1 MSSPNPFGQQPQTY
15 SQPPQGYGQPMPG
28 GFPPPQARRGP
39 SCLTVLI
46 TIMGGGMIV
55 VGLLCC
61 GGMMML
67 ARPPE
72 ASAAAKEPFQLDD
85 VPPPRLPG
93 PAQGREI
100 APRVLQFEYSLGE
113 EGGYYNTPGHGG
125 KLLVYVPTG
134 KHKAKSM
141 PCILITGAG
150 SDLLSGMLLGEG
162 DNPEQ
167 TPYAQ
172 AGYAVVAYEL
182 DGPSSDRGADPS
194 EMKRAYEAF
203 RASRAGLVNA
213 RNALEFALA
222 KVPEVDPGQIYA
234 AGHSSAAT
242 HALLFA
248 EHEPRLAGVIAY
260 APAVNVPERFGPA
273 LRVFEMQLP
282 GVVDFATQSSPHT
295 HRQRLKCP
303 TFLFHAED
311 DSNCPIAATR
321 KFAEELKEQGTDVTL
336 VTVATGNHYNSM
348 ISEGIP
354 AAIKWLRERERMK
367 QAAL

>member
-1 MSSPNPFGQQPQTY
+1 MSSPNPFAQQPQGF
-15 SQPPQGYGQPMPG
+15 SQPSPG
-28 GFPPPQARRGP
+28 GFGPPPPQPRRGP
-39 SCLTVLI
+39 SCLTVFLFLF
-46 TIMGGGMIV
+46 GCGAGV
-55 VGLLCC
+55 AGLACC
-61 GGMMML
+61 GGVAML
-67 ARPPE
+67 AKPPE
-72 ASAAAKEPFQLDD
+72 ASASASEPLQIDD
-85 VPPPRLPG
+85 VPVPKLPG
-93 PAQGREI
+93 PGQGKEVV
-100 APRVLQFEYSLGE
+100 PSVLQFEYSLGE
-113 EGGYYNTPGHGG
+113 QGGYYNTPGHGG
-125 KLLVYVPTG
+125 KLLVYVPAG
-134 KHKAKSM
+134 KHKAKSL

-150 SDLLSGMLLGEG
+150 SDLLSGMLLGDG

-182 DGPSSDRGADPS
+182 DGPSDQGSNPM

-222 KVPEVDPGQIYA
+222 KVPEVNPSQIYA

-260 APAVNVPERFGPA
+260 APAVNIPERFGGS
-273 LRVFEMQLP
+273 LRVFAVQLP

-295 HRQRLKCP
+295 HRERLKCP

-311 DSNCPIAATR
+311 DSNCPIAQTR

-348 ISEGIP
+348 INEGIP
-354 AAIKWLRERERMK
+354 AAIKWLRQRERMK
-367 QAAL
+367 QPAL